1 MVFNKSKCRVLP
13 LGRNNPNNPH
23 HRLGIGLL
31 ESSSAEKDVGV
42 LVDNKVAMSQP
53 WALAARKGDGCF
65 PKL

>member
-1 MVFNKSKCRVLP
+1 MVFNKGKCRLLP
-13 LGRNNPNNPH
+13 LGRNNPMH
-23 HRLGIGLL
+23 QHRLGIGLL

-53 WALAARKGDGCF
+53 WALAARKGDGYF